1 MILFI
6 LYSITNAT
14 ALFSLALILS
24 CLGICPP
31 LCLQGSSRVKVLEY
45 KSEDIVLL
53 LKILHW
59 GTYLQNTLESLRV
72 ACKFPYFYP
81 GTCLSWPH
89 LPLCAGRLNN
99 SQFPKAPG
107 QCALLGMLF
116 SFSLLRQ
123 LISVYPSRLSSAS
136 PPLENL
142 P

>member
-6 LYSITNAT
+6 LYSITSAT

-53 LKILHW
+53 LKMLHW

-116 SFSLLRQ
+116 SFDTSQPAHFCLYFQTQ
-123 LISVYPSRLSSAS
+123 LSITS
-136 PPLENL
+136 P
-142 P
+142 